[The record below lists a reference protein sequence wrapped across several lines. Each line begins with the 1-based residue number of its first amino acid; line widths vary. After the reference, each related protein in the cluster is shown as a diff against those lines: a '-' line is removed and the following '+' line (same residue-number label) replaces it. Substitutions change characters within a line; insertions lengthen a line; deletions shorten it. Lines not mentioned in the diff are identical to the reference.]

1 MSPGQLVGTVQDSKA
16 KRQERLKS
24 RFRDRG
30 GIFVPAEGND
40 LAQLLLARGVNG
52 ESPNKRRSPRKS
64 TAARRTTPKSARSA
78 KVATKTPRTA
88 PKRPRKSTVVPDA
101 NLADENAPL
110 PQPRIAPVSTK
121 KNKRSSTSKSKA
133 PAPKSRGQRSRPKTR
148 EVDIDGSD
156 VDAAPLL
163 DSTGPSRPHAP
174 TRPRKAFAHQLTDAL
189 NSAAGHCPPD
199 SISTSV
205 KPSHLAPSSSSLQRT
220 STGKGKRENQI
231 SRGRAVQSTAVDLAR
246 KTPSPSLEGA
256 RAARRGPRG
265 GDNDSSDQ
273 SDLPLAQKLGKT
285 APADTRPKPGK
296 KKGTKD
302 ARAPA
307 ARGKRTT
314 SKAKRI
320 VVAVDDADENEQTKR
335 TGKSTVVRT
344 QTSGATAIEVET
356 GREAPEN
363 SRKRGREEGRG
374 REEAV
379 SPVAPPRGGD
389 DVPDVDLPPT
399 KRARVLQEKSAPRK
413 RKERAKNVD
422 DGNDA
427 IRAANNENENGP
439 PTKKRRRADPQT
451 TAARYVV
458 TFHPAVLAQR
468 VRCPYVLHH
477 RAPNTPWLHPSIVF
491 SLLWLTHSFF
501 SACSRRR
508 PGKENENTTEQSKPA
523 NKASKG
529 GTGKPPL
536 SPTVAQRKPTAKGK
550 PPLRPGGT
558 RPRSRGLPP
567 DVLRRIKVNAQTLE
581 APQDIDDDDPI
592 DFLRS

>member
-52 ESPNKRRSPRKS
+52 ESPTKRRSPRKS
-64 TAARRTTPKSARSA
+64 TASRRTTPKSARSA

-88 PKRPRKSTVVPDA
+88 PKRARKSTVVPDA
-101 NLADENAPL
+101 NLEDENAPL
-110 PQPRIAPVSTK
+110 PPPKTAPASTK

-133 PAPKSRGQRSRPKTR
+133 PAPKSRGQRSRPKAK
-148 EVDIDGSD
+148 EVIDGSD
-156 VDAAPLL
+156 VDIVPPL
-163 DSTGPSRPHAP
+163 DSMGPSSLPAPVRPQ
-174 TRPRKAFAHQLTDAL
+174 KSFADQLANAL
-189 NSAAGHCPPD
+189 NSAASYCPPD
-199 SISTSV
+199 SIPTSV
-205 KPSHLAPSSSSLQRT
+205 KPSGLAPSSSSLQRT
-220 STGKGKRENQI
+220 STGKGKRANQN
-231 SRGRAVQSTAVDLAR
+231 SRGGAAVDLGR
-246 KTPSPSLEGA
+246 KTPPSPSLGER
-256 RAARRGPRG
+256 RATRRGPG
-265 GDNDSSDQ
+265 EGDNDSSDR
-273 SDLPLAQKLGKT
+273 SDLPLPQKPVKT
-285 APADTRPKPGK
+285 APDDIRPKPGRK
-296 KKGTKD
+296 NKGTKD
-302 ARAPA
+302 AQALA

-320 VVAVDDADENEQTKR
+320 IVAVDDADENEQTKR

-344 QTSGATAIEVET
+344 QTGSATATKVTT

-363 SRKRGREEGRG
+363 SRKRRAEEGHG
-374 REEAV
+374 HEQAA

-399 KRARVLQEKSAPRK
+399 KRARVLQDKSAPRK

-427 IRAANNENENGP
+427 IRVANKENENGP

-451 TAARYVV
+451 TTAVRYVV
-458 TFHPAVLAQR
+458 TAPLGCFRSAS
-468 VRCPYVLHH
+468 YVLLIIG
-477 RAPNTPWLHPSIVF
+477 RLIPVGSIPLFFLHIFFV
-491 SLLWLTHSFF
+491 TYSFF
-501 SACSRRR
+501 LVRSRRR
-508 PGKENENTTEQSKPA
+508 PGKENENGMEQSKPA
-523 NKASKG
+523 RKPSKKAMD
-529 GTGKPPL
+529 KPLL
-536 SPTVAQRKPTAKGK
+536 SPTGTHRKPTVKGK

>member
-52 ESPNKRRSPRKS
+52 ESPTKRRSPRKS
-64 TAARRTTPKSARSA
+64 TAARRTTPKSARSV
-78 KVATKTPRTA
+78 KVVTGTKTPRTA
-88 PKRPRKSTVVPDA
+88 PKRARKSA
-101 NLADENAPL
+101 NLADENAAL
-110 PQPRIAPVSTK
+110 PQPKIAPASTK

-133 PAPKSRGQRSRPKTR
+133 PAPKSRGQRGRPKTK

-156 VDAAPLL
+156 VAPPL
-163 DSTGPSRPHAP
+163 DSTSPSRPHPP
-174 TRPRKAFAHQLTDAL
+174 TRPQKSFANQLADAL

-205 KPSHLAPSSSSLQRT
+205 KPSRHAPSSSSLQRT
-220 STGKGKRENQI
+220 STGKGKRANKNA
-231 SRGRAVQSTAVDLAR
+231 RGTAVQSTAVDLGR
-246 KTPSPSLEGA
+246 KTPSPSLGGG
-256 RAARRGPRG
+256 RAARRGSRG
-265 GDNDSSDQ
+265 GDNDDSDQ

-285 APADTRPKPGK
+285 APADTHPKPGK

-302 ARAPA
+302 ARAPT

-314 SKAKRI
+314 SNAKRI

-344 QTSGATAIEVET
+344 QTSGATATEVKT
-356 GREAPEN
+356 GKEAPGN
-363 SRKRGREEGRG
+363 SRKRGAEEGRG

-399 KRARVLQEKSAPRK
+399 KRARVLREKSAPRK

-427 IRAANNENENGP
+427 IRIANENENGP

-451 TAARYVV
+451 TTAA
-458 TFHPAVLAQR
+458 
-468 VRCPYVLHH
+468 
-477 RAPNTPWLHPSIVF
+477 
-491 SLLWLTHSFF
+491 
-501 SACSRRR
+501 SRRR

-523 NKASKG
+523 HKAFKG
-529 GTGKPPL
+529 GTGKPLL
-536 SPTVAQRKPTAKGK
+536 SPTVAHRKPTAKGK